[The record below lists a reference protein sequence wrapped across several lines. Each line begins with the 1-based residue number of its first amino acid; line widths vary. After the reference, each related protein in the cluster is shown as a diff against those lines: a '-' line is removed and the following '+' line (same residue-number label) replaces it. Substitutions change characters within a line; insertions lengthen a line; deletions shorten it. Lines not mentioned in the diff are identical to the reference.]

1 MAGPRRPLTPEDFQS
16 IAQAQNNPNLQG
28 QGQSGQTRLGD
39 GQNVLTK
46 TLDSGDEVVMT
57 PGANAS
63 AAAQEAGERYRA
75 SRADDNRATGQDSRE
90 GDMRPVTWRPPSILP
105 DIPPQEGWAFRWVRL
120 SVRDVADDANINQAL
135 REGYVVA
142 TVEDIGNI
150 AMSSDRSTRF
160 PGGIEIGGLLLCKI
174 PQEVREARERYYAEQ
189 AMSQVRGIENDML
202 RENDPR
208 MPVLRPSVQS
218 RTSFGANQSR

>member
-1 MAGPRRPLTPEDFQS
+1 M
-16 IAQAQNNPNLQG
+16 
-28 QGQSGQTRLGD
+28 
-39 GQNVLTK
+39 TK
-46 TLDSGDEVVMT
+46 TLDSGEEAVLT
-57 PGANAS
+57 PGANAG
-63 AAAQEAGERYRA
+63 AAAQEAGDRFRA
-75 SRADDNRATGQDSRE
+75 SRADEDRANVQGSRE

-105 DIPPQEGWAFRWVRL
+105 DVPDQAGWSFRWVRL
-120 SVRDVADDANINQAL
+120 SVRDIADDANINQAL

-142 TVEDIGNI
+142 SVEDIGNI